1 MGLGY
6 WLTLLPVCYSYSA
19 GQALVAGLDHL
30 SSPIEVS
37 MFTPFF
43 LLVPSSS
50 SPPTNLYLITLWI
63 SPVKLTVALW
73 KISNP
78 SYLPVS
84 APPPHPHPR
93 QCYHV
98 RQHSGAPTLPMKPKY
113 RRTFLG
119 DRQPGHLSLML
130 VGPWEVLKGSTEFT
144 LHWGFTQKAGRVVV
158 NTPNFLVT
166 VHRNLSF
173 PI

>member
-30 SSPIEVS
+30 SSPTEVS

-50 SPPTNLYLITLWI
+50 LPPSNLYLITLWI
-63 SPVKLTVALW
+63 SSVKLTVALW

-78 SYLPVS
+78 PSTLLPLFTS
-84 APPPHPHPR
+84 R
-93 QCYHV
+93 QSYHV
-98 RQHSGAPTLPMKPKY
+98 RQHSGAPTLPRKPKY

-130 VGPWEVLKGSTEFT
+130 IGPWEVLKGSTEFI
-144 LHWGFTQKAGRVVV
+144 LH
-158 NTPNFLVT
+158 
-166 VHRNLSF
+166 
-173 PI
+173 